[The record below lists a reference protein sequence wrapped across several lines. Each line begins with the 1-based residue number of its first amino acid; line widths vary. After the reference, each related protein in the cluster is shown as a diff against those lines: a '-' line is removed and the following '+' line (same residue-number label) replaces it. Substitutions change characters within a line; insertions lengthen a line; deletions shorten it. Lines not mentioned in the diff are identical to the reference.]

1 MTSDRT
7 TRSRLPETAV
17 LIRVIAYLQFTG
29 VVMASVWLVLT
40 PVDEVS
46 RAGLVAGVLLVSVS
60 ALCTVTLLAKVF
72 KRDVVEAERLTAI
85 VEHSQDAIFS
95 KDRKGLITVWNRGA
109 QRLYGYTS
117 AEVIGQPVS
126 LLIPPDHGGE
136 DREILRRVLSG
147 EHVED
152 YQTERLC
159 KDGSLVTVSL
169 AVSPI
174 RDPDGHVIGASS
186 IARDVTPAMR
196 AQETILHQTL
206 YDGLTGLPNR
216 TLFLDRVAHALPRSD
231 RRGQLIAVLLVD
243 LDRFTLVNDSLGHD
257 AGDELLRRVA
267 DRLAGT
273 IRAGDTLARFGG
285 DEFAVLLE
293 ALPSEASAGEMAD
306 RLASV
311 LKGPEVLSGVEYSVS
326 GSIGIACRTIDS
338 TAGELLR
345 DADTALR
352 RAKAAGRG
360 RSERFREEIRSQVLG
375 RVRTESALR
384 AALATDDEIYVHYQP
399 LVSLRTHQVVGAEAL
414 ARWTHPDWGPVGPID
429 FIPVAEDSG
438 LIYELGARVM
448 RRAAHDCARWQQQA
462 GFGGVAVNVS
472 TRQLVESDGVSDLV
486 SEVIATEGI
495 TPGFLTLEITESVLI
510 ECLEEARLTLE
521 SLHDLG
527 VRLSLDDFGT
537 GYSSLSY
544 LSVLPF
550 QSVKIDRTLIGD
562 IVTPRAGALVAAIIQ
577 MGHALNLQ
585 VIAEGVETM
594 AQAARL
600 QALDCDLAQ
609 GFYFG
614 APMASG
620 PLTALIANHPDWL
633 SGTECPPM
641 PIAHERQAH
650 SRVNGEVRL
659 RT

>member
-1 MTSDRT
+1 MMSRPAVLTVLTRLGIRRNGRQSRPFSAGT
-7 TRSRLPETAV
+7 TWSRLPDA
-17 LIRVIAYLQFTG
+17 A
-29 VVMASVWLVLT
+29 A
-40 PVDEVS
+40 
-46 RAGLVAGVLLVSVS
+46 
-60 ALCTVTLLAKVF
+60 
-72 KRDVVEAERLTAI
+72 AI
-85 VEHSQDAIFS
+85 VECSQDAIFG
-95 KDRKGLITVWNRGA
+95 KDREGLITVWNRGA
-109 QRLYGYTS
+109 ERLYGYT
-117 AEVIGQPVS
+117 ATEIIGQPVGV
-126 LLIPPDHGGE
+126 LIPPDHSGE
-136 DREILRRVLSG
+136 DQNILRRVLGG

-174 RDPDGHVIGASS
+174 RDLDGHVIGASS
-186 IARDVTPAMR
+186 IARDVTPAIR

-231 RRGQLIAVLLVD
+231 RRGQLIAVLLID

-267 DRLAGT
+267 ARLTGT

-293 ALPSEASAGEMAD
+293 ALPSEASASEMAD
-306 RLASV
+306 RLTRV

-338 TAGELLR
+338 TAGDLLR
-345 DADTALR
+345 DADAALR

-360 RSERFREEIRSQVLG
+360 RSERFRSEIRSQVLG

-384 AALATDDEIYVHYQP
+384 AALAADDQIYVHYQP
-399 LVSLRTHQVVGAEAL
+399 LVSLHTHQVVGAEAL
-414 ARWTHPDWGPVGPID
+414 ARWIHPAWGPVGPID

-438 LIYELGARVM
+438 LIYQLGARIM
-448 RRAAHDCARWQQQA
+448 RQAAHDCACWQQQA
-462 GFGGVAVNVS
+462 DFAGVAVNVS
-472 TRQLVESDGVSDLV
+472 TRQLVESDRVSDLV

-495 TPGFLTLEITESVLI
+495 APGFLTLEITESVLI
-510 ECLEEARLTLE
+510 ECLDEARLSLE

-585 VIAEGVETM
+585 VIAEGVETV

-600 QALDCDLAQ
+600 QALDCDFAQ

-614 APMASG
+614 APMASER
-620 PLTALIANHPDWL
+620 LTALIANRPDWL

-641 PIAHERQAH
+641 PMPMAHKRQSA
-650 SRVNGEVRL
+650 L
-659 RT
+659 ATQW

>member
-1 MTSDRT
+1 MMSRPAVLTVLTRLGLRRNDRQSRPFSAGT
-7 TRSRLPETAV
+7 TWSRLPDA
-17 LIRVIAYLQFTG
+17 A
-29 VVMASVWLVLT
+29 A
-40 PVDEVS
+40 
-46 RAGLVAGVLLVSVS
+46 
-60 ALCTVTLLAKVF
+60 
-72 KRDVVEAERLTAI
+72 AI
-85 VEHSQDAIFS
+85 IESSQDAIFG
-95 KDRKGLITVWNRGA
+95 KDRAGLITVWNRGA
-109 QRLYGYTS
+109 ERLYGYTA
-117 AEVIGQPVS
+117 AEVIGEPVS
-126 LLIPPDHGGE
+126 VLIPPDHGGE
-136 DREILRRVLSG
+136 DQNILRRVLSG

-174 RDPDGHVIGASS
+174 RDLDDHVVGASS

-196 AQETILHQTL
+196 AQERILHQTL

-231 RRGQLIAVLLVD
+231 RRGHLIAVLLID
-243 LDRFTLVNDSLGHD
+243 LDRFTLVNDTLGHA

-267 DRLAGT
+267 ARLAGT

-293 ALPSEASAGEMAD
+293 ALPSETSASEMAD
-306 RLASV
+306 RLTRV

-338 TAGELLR
+338 TAGDLLR
-345 DADTALR
+345 DADAALR

-360 RSERFREEIRSQVLG
+360 RSERFRSEIRSQVLG

-384 AALATDDEIYVHYQP
+384 AALAADDQIYVHYQP
-399 LVSLRTHQVVGAEAL
+399 LVSLRTHQIVGAEAL

-429 FIPVAEDSG
+429 FVPVAEDSG
-438 LIYELGARVM
+438 LIYELGARIM
-448 RRAAHDCARWQQQA
+448 RQAAHDCACWREQA
-462 GFGGVAVNVS
+462 GFAGVAVNVS
-472 TRQLVESDGVSDLV
+472 TRQLVESGGVTDLV
-486 SEVIATEGI
+486 SEVIAAEGI
-495 TPGFLTLEITESVLI
+495 APGFLTLEITESVLI
-510 ECLEEARLTLE
+510 ECLDEARLSLE

-544 LSVLPF
+544 LSALPF
-550 QSVKIDRTLIGD
+550 QSVKIDQMLIRD
-562 IVTPRAGALVAAIIQ
+562 IVAPRAGALAAAIIQ

-585 VIAEGVETM
+585 VIAEGVETI

-614 APMASG
+614 APMASER
-620 PLTALIANHPDWL
+620 LTALIANHPDWF
-633 SGTECPPM
+633 SGTERPPTPM
-641 PIAHERQAH
+641 AHERQTALAA
-650 SRVNGEVRL
+650 RL
-659 RT
+659 